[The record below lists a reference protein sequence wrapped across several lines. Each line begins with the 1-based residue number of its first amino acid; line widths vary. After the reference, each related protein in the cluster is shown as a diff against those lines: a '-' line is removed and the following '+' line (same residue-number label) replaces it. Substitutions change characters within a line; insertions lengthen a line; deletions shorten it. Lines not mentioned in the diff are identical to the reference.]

1 MFQYNLIPNMK
12 KPTRLTKNTA
22 TAIDHTITNSV
33 FDNDFKGVI
42 VKTDISDHVPM
53 IFAKGTGI
61 RKDQKEHLF
70 ISVTFMKLV

>member
-12 KPTRLTKNTA
+12 KLTRLTKNTA

-42 VKTDISDHVPM
+42 VKTDSSDHVPM